1 MEVKYIIERTQVVA
15 SGSSYYSHLQVNGFY
30 FKLGMGIGTVMLIEL
45 LRYFEL
51 SSEALG
57 KEVLTR

>member
-1 MEVKYIIERTQVVA
+1 MWPLVHLI
-15 SGSSYYSHLQVNGFY
+15 SHLQVNGFY

-51 SSEALG
+51 SSEALV

>member
-30 FKLGMGIGTVMLIEL
+30 FKLGIGTVMLIEL

-57 KEVLTR
+57 KKVLTR

>member
-15 SGSSYYSHLQVNGFY
+15 SNGFY

>member
-1 MEVKYIIERTQVVA
+1 MEVKYIIERTQVVINN
-15 SGSSYYSHLQVNGFY
+15 LQVNGFY